1 MKVVFAPG
9 LYSGNIKIDEQHI
22 TVFRKA
28 DQMITAI
35 ETGTSKEELLQQAK
49 DFADY
54 IVFHT
59 ADEELYM
66 KETSYPKRY
75 EHWKKHEIIKQKSR
89 EMMNRLAGI
98 DDMEE
103 LSFIVLE
110 LVVDYVLGHIKEYD
124 LEMTEF
130 FNIRNNMDSML

>member
-9 LYSGNIKIDEQHI
+9 LYSGNKKIDEQHI

-35 ETGTSKEELLQQAK
+35 ETGTSKEELLLQAK

>member
-1 MKVVFAPG
+1 MKVVFTPG
-9 LYSGNIKIDEQHI
+9 LYSGNKKIDEQHI
-22 TVFRKA
+22 NVFNKA
-28 DQMITAI
+28 DRMITAI
-35 ETGTSKEELLQQAK
+35 ETGISKEDLLQQAK
-49 DFADY
+49 EFADY

-75 EHWKKHEIIKQKSR
+75 EHRKMHETIRQKSY
-89 EMMNRLAGI
+89 EMMNRLTGT

-110 LVVDYVLGHIKEYD
+110 LVVDHVLAHIKEFD

-130 FNIRNNMDSML
+130 FNVRHNMNSML

>member
-1 MKVVFAPG
+1 MKVVFTPG
-9 LYSGNIKIDEQHI
+9 LYSGNKKIDEQHI
-22 TVFRKA
+22 SVFKKA
-28 DQMITAI
+28 NHMITAI
-35 ETGTSKEELLQQAK
+35 ETGTSKEELLHQAK

-66 KETSYPKRY
+66 KEASYPKRY
-75 EHWKKHEIIKQKSR
+75 EHWKKHEIIKQKSLK
-89 EMMNRLAGI
+89 MMNRLAGI